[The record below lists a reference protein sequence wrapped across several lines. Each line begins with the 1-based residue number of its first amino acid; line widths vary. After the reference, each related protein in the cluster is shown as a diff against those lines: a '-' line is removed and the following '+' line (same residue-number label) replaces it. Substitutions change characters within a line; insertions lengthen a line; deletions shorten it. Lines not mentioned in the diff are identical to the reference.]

1 MHAAGADPVLDML
14 AELQGA
20 ARDRLALA
28 YAPKSKG
35 ALRSALRKFGH
46 FSRAVRGRQLFMV
59 SAVGGDRPAA
69 VHNEWTFILFVE
81 WMLRNVSTKT
91 GKVVSSGTIQSY
103 VSLLKGYMLFTYD
116 FELPADSPRL
126 SRVIKMIKCNDPLA
140 GMRGKRR
147 GFRRRHLRL
156 LWELGGARCSSSKV
170 ATTLLAALGTSWHTL
185 ARGGELCLP
194 TRGDLK
200 FKVLADG
207 TRYAILMLRPLK
219 KRGAGL
225 APKVPQYIQEADGGG
240 ADVYMLLRRMVA
252 ADPID
257 SSVADVTPL
266 FRLPMARGA
275 GYRAITV
282 AQLRKYVRDCAAAIG
297 FIIRKQWGAHS
308 GRIGGA
314 TDLAATGKASQLLLQ
329 AKGRWASDLGRIY
342 ARMTRRCQLAASK
355 LMHTARGR
363 DLEEIHPDF
372 TQGI

>member
-59 SAVGGDRPAA
+59 SVVGGDRPAA
-69 VHNEWTFILFVE
+69 VHNEWTFILFIE

-225 APKVPQYIQEADGGG
+225 ARRRSRSISKKRMEAGPTCTCCYG
-240 ADVYMLLRRMVA
+240 VWWQ
-252 ADPID
+252 PIR
-257 SSVADVTPL
+257 ST
-266 FRLPMARGA
+266 
-275 GYRAITV
+275 
-282 AQLRKYVRDCAAAIG
+282 AQW
-297 FIIRKQWGAHS
+297 Q
-308 GRIGGA
+308 
-314 TDLAATGKASQLLLQ
+314 
-329 AKGRWASDLGRIY
+329 
-342 ARMTRRCQLAASK
+342 M
-355 LMHTARGR
+355 
-363 DLEEIHPDF
+363 
-372 TQGI
+372 